1 MSRDPWRVVEPIEAP
16 APVARRPAEKLNLG
30 DDLDSD
36 LVTSG
41 TYSFS
46 SRHGTIQIT
55 NPRVVSGDAALSV
68 LIDCLKLL
76 NVPNVVF
83 RPAATTLSTSDKASH
98 VGFERMSYDE
108 GMYKIL
114 CALREARYN
123 TKIALKLQE
132 LGVIPIFK

>member
-16 APVARRPAEKLNLG
+16 APVARRPTEKLNLG

-55 NPRVVSGDAALSV
+55 NTRVVSGDAALAV
-68 LIDCLKLL
+68 LIDCLKYLR
-76 NVPNVVF
+76 VAGVVF
-83 RPAATTLSTSDKASH
+83 NPSTTTLSTSDKALH

-132 LGVIPIFK
+132 LGVMPIFK

>member
-16 APVARRPAEKLNLG
+16 ARVARRPAEKLNLG

-36 LVTSG
+36 LITSG
-41 TYSFS
+41 MYSFS
-46 SRHGTIQIT
+46 SKHGTVQIT
-55 NPRVVSGDAALSV
+55 NPRVVSGDAALLV

-76 NVPNVVF
+76 KVTGVVF
-83 RPAATTLSTSDKASH
+83 RTATTTLSTSDKTLH
-98 VGFERMSYDE
+98 IGFERMSYDE
-108 GMYKIL
+108 GMHKIL

-132 LGVIPIFK
+132 LGVIPVFK